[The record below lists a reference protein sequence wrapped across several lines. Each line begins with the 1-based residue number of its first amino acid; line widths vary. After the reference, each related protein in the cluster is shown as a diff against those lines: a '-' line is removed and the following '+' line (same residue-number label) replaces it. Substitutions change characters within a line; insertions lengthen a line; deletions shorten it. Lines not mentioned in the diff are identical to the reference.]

1 MHLLLIGL
9 ESIALIIGSL
19 VTAILMCQLLWSVF
33 RWLRHPAWAALAVLT
48 LVALALADQLP
59 PSKFLQMVLM
69 FAALGAIP
77 LWMEGLAWRRRTKD
91 AALLNHPATPR
102 EATPATPVPHQPG
115 HGRYPAIIAC
125 IGQDREAERS
135 ELRLVAARIWRE
147 TYQLRGAQSG
157 PTPSFA
163 LRRKIVRAAKYA
175 MSGRI
180 HVHH

>member
-19 VTAILMCQLLWSVF
+19 VVAILMCRFLWSLF

-48 LVALALADQLP
+48 LVALALAGQLP
-59 PSKFLQMVLM
+59 SSKFLQMVLM

-102 EATPATPVPHQPG
+102 RATPAASAQPQPS

-125 IGQDREAERS
+125 IGQNREAERS

-147 TYQLRGAQSG
+147 TYQPRATQSDS
-157 PTPSFA
+157 TPSFA
-163 LRRKIVRAAKYA
+163 LRRQLVRAAKYA

-180 HVHH
+180 RVHH

>member
-1 MHLLLIGL
+1 MHLLLIGF

-19 VTAILMCQLLWSVF
+19 VVAILMCQLFWSLF

-48 LVALALADQLP
+48 LVALALAGQLP

-77 LWMEGLAWRRRTKD
+77 LWMEGRAWRRRTKD

-102 EATPATPVPHQPG
+102 KATPRTAAQHQPG

-147 TYQLRGAQSG
+147 TYQPQAAHSDS
-157 PTPSFA
+157 TPSFA
-163 LRRKIVRAAKYA
+163 LRRQILRAAKYA
-175 MSGRI
+175 MNGRI
-180 HVHH
+180 HAHH

>member
-1 MHLLLIGL
+1 MHLLLIGF

-19 VTAILMCQLLWSVF
+19 VVAILMCRLLWSLF

-48 LVALALADQLP
+48 LVVLALAGELP
-59 PSKFLQMVLM
+59 SSKFLQMVLM

-77 LWMEGLAWRRRTKD
+77 LWTEGLAWRRQTKD
-91 AALLNHPATPR
+91 AALLNHPATPAK
-102 EATPATPVPHQPG
+102 ATPTHVVSHQPG

-125 IGQDREAERS
+125 IGQNREAERS

-147 TYQLRGAQSG
+147 TYLPRATQSDS
-157 PTPSFA
+157 TPSFA
-163 LRRKIVRAAKYA
+163 LRRKLVRAAKYA

-180 HVHH
+180 HAHH

>member
-9 ESIALIIGSL
+9 ESIVLIIGSL
-19 VTAILMCQLLWSVF
+19 VVAILMCRLLWSLF

-48 LVALALADQLP
+48 LVGLALAGQLP

-102 EATPATPVPHQPG
+102 RATPG
-115 HGRYPAIIAC
+115 
-125 IGQDREAERS
+125 
-135 ELRLVAARIWRE
+135 AAA
-147 TYQLRGAQSG
+147 QHQSG
-157 PTPSFA
+157 
-163 LRRKIVRAAKYA
+163 R
-175 MSGRI
+175 GRI
-180 HVHH
+180 HVHR

>member
-1 MHLLLIGL
+1 
-9 ESIALIIGSL
+9 
-19 VTAILMCQLLWSVF
+19 MCRLLWSLF
-33 RWLRHPAWAALAVLT
+33 RWLRHPAGAALAVLT

-91 AALLNHPATPR
+91 AALTSHPAMR
-102 EATPATPVPHQPG
+102 AKATPANVIAHQPG

-125 IGQDREAERS
+125 IGQNREAERS
-135 ELRLVAARIWRE
+135 ELRLVAERIWRE
-147 TYQLRGAQSG
+147 TYLPRATQSDS
-157 PTPSFA
+157 TPSFA
-163 LRRKIVRAAKYA
+163 LRRQILRAAKFA

-180 HVHH
+180 HAHH